1 MNKLIDEV
9 LTEMKAKHGLTK
21 FELEKILDS
30 QFKVLHDH
38 MTSGNL
44 KEVHFKNLGKF
55 KPTTFF
61 IKYKNGEIKTKA
73 EGNTYWDKNE

>member
-1 MNKLIDEV
+1 MNQLIDEV

-38 MTSGNL
+38 MTSSNL
-44 KEVHFKNLGKF
+44 LEVHFKGLGKF

-61 IKYKNGEIKTKA
+61 VKFKNGEIHKKPK
-73 EGNTYWDKNE
+73 GDNIGVV